1 MPGLRLSVGPFGLKD
16 LFTLVNVMGGVM
28 AIHYVFTGQPAFAGY
43 ALLAGYL
50 LGDAL
55 DGPVARATKTS
66 NRFGSEFDT
75 ATDHFVQAIVP
86 GIIVYAVYANAGHR
100 ALGVAL
106 LGVVVAC
113 ATIRQAMFTV
123 ATLGDPLMYCGL
135 PRTVSGYVAMAFV
148 LSRWFG
154 DHLDLGVPAGAL
166 LIPLLAVMGLLPIP
180 YMTHK
185 GARRMQS
192 WVKVLVGLALLTTL
206 AALVVARNR
215 AFDVMFIWLFG
226 YAALAWLPL
235 SRDEKR
241 SFYER
246 YGRWLTEVSR

>member
-1 MPGLRLSVGPFGLKD
+1 MRLSFGPFGVKD
-16 LFTLVNVMGGVM
+16 LFTLVNVMGGVF
-28 AIHYVFTGQPAFAGY
+28 AIHFIMEGHPAWAGY

-50 LGDAL
+50 LGDSL

-86 GIIVYAVYANAGHR
+86 GIIVYAVYARAGHP

-106 LGVVVAC
+106 LGAVVGC
-113 ATIRQAMFTV
+113 ATIRQAMFSV

-135 PRTVSGYVAMAFV
+135 PRTVSGYTAMAFV

-154 DHLDLGVPAGAL
+154 DHQQAGLVIGAVLVPVL
-166 LIPLLAVMGLLPIP
+166 VLMGLLPIP

-185 GARRMQS
+185 GMRRMQT
-192 WVKVLVGLALLTTL
+192 WVKVLIMLALVTTL
-206 AALVVARNR
+206 AALVVARDR
-215 AFDVMFIWLFG
+215 TFDVMFVWLFG
-226 YAALAWLPL
+226 YAALAWFPL
-235 SRDEKR
+235 TSDERR
-241 SFYER
+241 SFFER
-246 YGRWLTEVSR
+246 YRRWTVDVARR

>member
-1 MPGLRLSVGPFGLKD
+1 MRGLRLSVGPLGLKD

-28 AIHYVFTGQPAFAGY
+28 AIHYVFVGQPAMAGY
-43 ALLAGYL
+43 ALLVGYL

-66 NRFGSEFDT
+66 NRFGGEFDT

-100 ALGVAL
+100 ALGIAL
-106 LGVVVAC
+106 LGAVVAC

-135 PRTVSGYVAMAFV
+135 PRTVSGYLAMAFV
-148 LSRWFG
+148 LSRWFA
-154 DHLDLGVPAGAL
+154 DHLDVGVLVGAV
-166 LIPLLAVMGLLPIP
+166 LIPGLALMGLLPIP

-185 GARRMQS
+185 GARRMQT
-192 WVKVLVGLALLTTL
+192 WVKVLIGLALVTTL
-206 AALVVARNR
+206 AALVVARDR
-215 AFDVMFIWLFG
+215 TFDVLFAWFFG

-235 SRDEKR
+235 SRDERR
-241 SFYER
+241 SFFER
-246 YGRWLTEVSR
+246 YRRWLTEVAR

>member
-1 MPGLRLSVGPFGLKD
+1 LRLSVGPFGLKD

-86 GIIVYAVYANAGHR
+86 AIIVYAVYASAGHR

-106 LGVVVAC
+106 LGAVVAC

-123 ATLGDPLMYCGL
+123 ASLGDPLMYCGL
-135 PRTVSGYVAMAFV
+135 PRTVSGYTAMAFV

-154 DHLDLGVPAGAL
+154 DHPDVGLPAGAV

-185 GARRMQS
+185 GARRMQA
-192 WVKVLVGLALLTTL
+192 WVKVLVGLALVSTL
-206 AALVVARNR
+206 VALAVARDR
-215 AFDVMFIWLFG
+215 AFDVMFVWLFG

-235 SRDEKR
+235 SQDEKR

-246 YGRWLTEVSR
+246 YRRWVAEVAR

>member
-1 MPGLRLSVGPFGLKD
+1 MRLSVGPFGLKD

-28 AIHYVFTGQPAFAGY
+28 AIHFVFVGQPAFAGY

-75 ATDHFVQAIVP
+75 ATDHFVQAIAP
-86 GIIVYAVYANAGHR
+86 AIIVYAVYAGAGHR
-100 ALGVAL
+100 ALGVIL
-106 LGVVVAC
+106 LSVVVAC

-135 PRTVSGYVAMAFV
+135 PRTVSGYVAMSFV
-148 LSRWFG
+148 LSRWFA
-154 DHLDLGVPAGAL
+154 LNPELALPIGAV
-166 LIPLLAVMGLLPIP
+166 LIPVLAVMGLLPIP

-185 GARRMQS
+185 GARRMQA
-192 WVKVLVGLALLTTL
+192 WVKVLIGLALVSTL
-206 AALVVARNR
+206 AVLVMARDR
-215 AFDVMFIWLFG
+215 TFDVMFVWMFG

-235 SRDEKR
+235 SRDERR
-241 SFYER
+241 SFFER
-246 YGRWLTEVSR
+246 YRRWATEVAR

>member
-1 MPGLRLSVGPFGLKD
+1 MRLSIGPFGLKD
-16 LFTLVNVMGGVM
+16 VFTLVNLMGGVFG
-28 AIHYVFTGQPAFAGY
+28 IHYVFVGQQAFAGY

-86 GIIVYAVYANAGHR
+86 GIIVYAVYARAGHG

-106 LGVVVAC
+106 LGAVVGC

-123 ATLGDPLMYCGL
+123 ASLGDPLMYCGL
-135 PRTVSGYVAMAFV
+135 PRTVSGYVAMSFV

-154 DHLDLGVPAGAL
+154 DHADISLPIGAV
-166 LIPLLAVMGLLPIP
+166 LIPLLALMNLLPIP

-185 GARRMQS
+185 GARRMQA
-192 WVKVLVGLALLTTL
+192 WVKVLVALALVSTL
-206 AALVVARNR
+206 AALAVARDR
-215 AFDVMFIWLFG
+215 TFDIMFVWLFG
-226 YAALAWLPL
+226 YASLAWLPL
-235 SRDEKR
+235 TRDEKR
-241 SFYER
+241 SFYDR
-246 YGRWLTEVSR
+246 YRRWLTEVSR